1 MKFCPR
7 CGTPKSGSFCGGC
20 GFAFA
25 AATLSQAQTP
35 QPTQPGMV
43 ANGLLA
49 TPAEWRVDPINP
61 AQERYWDGLGWT
73 NNVRPLAQ
81 SAAPIAISLGS
92 GELDDGDARVEIQT
106 NLLYGEGFDPKK
118 NCNNCGEPHKAKAT
132 TCALCDEAL

>member
-1 MKFCPR
+1 
-7 CGTPKSGSFCGGC
+7 
-20 GFAFA
+20 
-25 AATLSQAQTP
+25 
-35 QPTQPGMV
+35 MV

-106 NLLYGEGFDPKK
+106 NLLYGEGFAPKK